1 MPFICLCDSFEIEY
15 ETSYT
20 NGEYI
25 YYNGII
31 EAKAFIEEDY
41 FSSSKEKDSPL
52 YGVKGMY
59 LLKDSPEIIVII
71 KGPNKR
77 HKTEFEWG
85 EFKLSERKFKCYK
98 K

>member
-1 MPFICLCDSFEIEY
+1 MSKTNISDTFEIISDTVY
-15 ETSYT
+15 EKGKYVYF
-20 NGEYI
+20 EEI
-25 YYNGII
+25 K

-41 FSSSKEKDSPL
+41 FSSSKETDSPL

-77 HKTEFEWG
+77 HKTDFEWG
-85 EFKLSERKFKCYK
+85 EFRLSERKFKCYK